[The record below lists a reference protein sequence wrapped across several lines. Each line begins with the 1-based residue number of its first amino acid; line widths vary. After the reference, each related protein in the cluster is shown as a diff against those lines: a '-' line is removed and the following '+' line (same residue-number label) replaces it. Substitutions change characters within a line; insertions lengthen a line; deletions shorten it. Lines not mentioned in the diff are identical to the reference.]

1 MAASP
6 ALAHDSWF
14 VSVEGKS
21 YGPYTE
27 DQVAAFVREGRV
39 VPQTPVMRGGET
51 WMNASLHTQLAPL
64 FPSRQALPAPAAEAD
79 AEKQLA
85 KVVIVAELRTGSS
98 MAFEAAIGKLGQSY
112 RLNQFVW
119 LVQTNLPFADI
130 RKIVSAQVGRH
141 DPLFISDTTNHRT
154 AWINFG
160 PGAEA
165 TIKALWRG
173 AL

>member
-6 ALAHDSWF
+6 ALAQDSWF

-39 VPQTPVMRGGET
+39 APQTPVLHGGET

-64 FPSRQALPAPAAEAD
+64 FPSRQPPPAPAVETD
-79 AEKQLA
+79 RGLA
-85 KVVIVAELRTGSS
+85 KIVIIAELRTGSS
-98 MAFEAAIGKLGQSY
+98 MAFEAAIAKLGQSY

-119 LVQTNLPFADI
+119 LLHSSVPFADL
-130 RKIVSAQVGRH
+130 RKDLTAQVGRL
-141 DPLFISDTTNHRT
+141 DPLFISDTTNRRT